1 MPCSQHS
8 RIFVETK
15 YPPDIR
21 RARDKGSGKRPV
33 RKRVGV
39 KDADCHDRPGGLWSR
54 SDERP
59 SGAAPDERSESGKAA
74 REGQSGS
81 VTGVVPGDD
90 TDTPDLPSGGSGHPI
105 CYEPHLQRETV

>member
-1 MPCSQHS
+1 M
-8 RIFVETK
+8 
-15 YPPDIR
+15 
-21 RARDKGSGKRPV
+21 

-59 SGAAPDERSESGKAA
+59 SGAAPRERSESGKAA

-81 VTGVVPGDD
+81 ILAFSQVT
-90 TDTPDLPSGGSGHPI
+90 TPTRPTWRVGGLADQSAS
-105 CYEPHLQRETV
+105 

>member
-1 MPCSQHS
+1 MALSQHS
-8 RIFVETK
+8 KISVEMK
-15 YPPDIR
+15 YPRDIR
-21 RARDKGSGKRPV
+21 RARDKGTGKCPV

-59 SGAAPDERSESGKAA
+59 SGAAPDERSESEKAA

-81 VTGVVPGDD
+81 VTCVVPGDD
-90 TDTPDLPSGGSGHPI
+90 TDTPDLTSGGSGRI
-105 CYEPHLQRETV
+105 NLF